1 MIKYSKKYKDVLK
14 IEKLAKGGEAAV
26 YRIEHCKP
34 DEIVAKVALIDEKT
48 PGDIKYSKLSSIIY
62 ESQLINVNAHPVF
75 VVYID
80 EEIIIY
86 DEDSETI
93 LNYCVI
99 VEEAKYSL

>member
-1 MIKYSKKYKDVLK
+1 MVKYSQKYKDIIKV
-14 IEKLAKGGEAAV
+14 EKLAKGGEAAV
-26 YRIEHCKP
+26 YRIDHCKP

-48 PGDIKYSKLSSIIY
+48 PG
-62 ESQLINVNAHPVF
+62 LININVHPEF

-86 DEDSETI
+86 DEDSEII